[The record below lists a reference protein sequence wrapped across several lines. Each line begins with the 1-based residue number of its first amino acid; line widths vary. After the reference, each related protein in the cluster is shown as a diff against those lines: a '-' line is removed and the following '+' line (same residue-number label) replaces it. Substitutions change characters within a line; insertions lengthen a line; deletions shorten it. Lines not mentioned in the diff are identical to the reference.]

1 MEVVTNAF
9 EYVRDF
15 GWEWVFLPIA
25 VGCVIL
31 IVTFFVSTYR
41 MEDGFFGYLTAA
53 IVALLG
59 GFFVLLASFAG
70 GSSFDQNLLRSDMA
84 EQLQIHEVVQDG
96 EWYVGKDSDGQF
108 VKFALIEKDNTE
120 NTYSVLM
127 EK

>member
-9 EYVRDF
+9 EYVRGF

-25 VGCVIL
+25 IGCVIL
-31 IVTFFVSTYR
+31 IVTFFVSTCR
-41 MEDGFFGYLTAA
+41 MEEGFFGYLMAA
-53 IVALLG
+53 IVSLLG
-59 GFFVLLASFAG
+59 GLFVFLASYAD

-84 EQLQIHEVVQDG
+84 EQLQIHEVVQDD

-108 VKFALIEKDNTE
+108 VKFALIKKDNTE